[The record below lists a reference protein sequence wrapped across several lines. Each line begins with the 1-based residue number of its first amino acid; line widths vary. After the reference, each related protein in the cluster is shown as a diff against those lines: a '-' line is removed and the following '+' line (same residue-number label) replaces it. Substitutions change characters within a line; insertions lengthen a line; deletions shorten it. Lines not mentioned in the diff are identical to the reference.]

1 MLCILVRENKMIEK
15 IGFNFNLQ
23 KALDKKELTKKNIPS
38 ESEKSDNSSQNAQIP
53 SSQLLHSYFV
63 SFGQNKDYD
72 TQPDDIE
79 EKIIKKSP
87 KSSGKDKMS
96 EIENNLSYYGEKL
109 FNDSKALAKKYKHNE
124 ITQLH
129 VLRAGLASIKTYM
142 DKLDSGE
149 ASYDDESSF
158 STYITLENDLG
169 RTIFKDKTKR
179 DIIRPVIEKEIV
191 EIDKKLAELPAAKAA
206 LNSKIKFSKDFLN
219 DIYSFYTQDNEKAL
233 SGDGLVH
240 DQTIFD
246 AAYYPN
252 NDQIKK
258 EILTPFRTILKD
270 EIQMDKT
277 PMSKRIHLSFYDDKA
292 SNIWKNLAVGTNM
305 TILHDKDLS
314 PSYLINSFLSVFD
327 NSKNGFGSLTK
338 DNTVI
343 VNFNDNGEIDSN
355 YINKKIHQFGKDK
368 DKNYI
373 MLMSIMDEDLNSLSV
388 DETNVEIFKNAP
400 KNVKFVMVADKDIYY
415 NESSSGEL
423 QKLFKN
429 FGEIS
434 MPLMNI
440 TQTKEMFKE
449 QPALTAEIKKPFSQ
463 PAIERCIEAA
473 SQLEGNYPEKAQK
486 VMELVSAYYVDKD
499 KISESDVINYIK
511 EAKEIFKPVENDSS
525 IKVVFDTEIKLNDMV
540 GTPSTK
546 KEAQSIVDRIKD
558 KSIGTKGFVIYSQD
572 GSVGAGRKYTAQA
585 IAGEAKIPYIEIN
598 AVDFGTKDV
607 DLFGFGMLSPEASM
621 KKLFGIVKAQAE
633 TNSSKSAVLFVE
645 NFDYF
650 SYGEY
655 VSEYHE
661 KAMSQ
666 LIREMNKAQEQGLNI
681 VVIGSMGDPAYIGQA
696 TSKSFKFIDQ
706 IEVESPGSDE
716 KARAEIIDYYIKKKE
731 IKLAGNV
738 EQKSAIKKHINLLME
753 RCSYLEIL
761 TLLDKAKNVARERKH
776 NEIEK
781 GDFTEAYLQLT
792 SGRPASLQEPTY
804 RKQLVTSHECGH
816 ATNGIIMEELA
827 QKENRPDHAGN
838 YVNFIT
844 LDPRGTFGG
853 AVYFSDELN
862 PEWSFEKIFSDIVVD
877 FGGNSCEKHF
887 YGQDGSWGITADM
900 RAATH
905 MASMATM
912 LMGQGK
918 HFGKKSLNG
927 MWVISEQD
935 KDNMNKDIDT
945 MLTNAQLVSDA
956 ITEVYQDFNKEF
968 VKKYSSKVGTGECII
983 QREEFLKMLNDWR
996 AKQPAEKQKEF
1007 ELLDKT
1013 ILAVIDA
1020 TKRGVKCKKQGE

>member
-1 MLCILVRENKMIEK
+1 MIEK
-15 IGFNFNLQ
+15 IGFNFNFRNTLKKQENAQQ
-23 KALDKKELTKKNIPS
+23 KT
-38 ESEKSDNSSQNAQIP
+38 ESKAVSPVSQNTMTAP
-53 SSQLLHSYFV
+53 STQLLHSYFV
-63 SFGQNKDYD
+63 SFGKNKDYD
-72 TQPDDIE
+72 TDSNDIE
-79 EKIIKKSP
+79 EKVIKKSS
-87 KSSGKDKMS
+87 KSAGKDKMS

-129 VLRAGLASIKTYM
+129 VLRAGLANIKRYM

-158 STYITLENDLG
+158 STHITLENDLG
-169 RTIFKDKTKR
+169 KTVFKDKTKR
-179 DIIRPVIEKEIV
+179 DIIRPVIENEIT
-191 EIDKKLAELPAAKAA
+191 EIDKKLAELPAAKSS
-206 LNSKIKFSKDFLN
+206 LNSKIVFSKDFLN
-219 DIYSFYTQDNEKAL
+219 DIYSFYTQDNVEDL
-233 SGDGLVH
+233 GGDGLVH
-240 DQTIFD
+240 DQTIFE

-258 EILTPFRTILKD
+258 EIITPFRTVMKD
-270 EIQMDKT
+270 EIQMDKR
-277 PMSKRIHLSFYDDKA
+277 PLSQRIHLSFYDDKA
-292 SNIWKNLAVGTNM
+292 VNIWKNLAVGTNM
-305 TILHDKDLS
+305 AILHDKDS
-314 PSYLINSFLSVFD
+314 SVFYLINSFLSVFE
-327 NSKNGFGSLTK
+327 NSKNGFGNLTK

-343 VNFNDNGEIDSN
+343 VNFNDNGEIDNN
-355 YINKKIHQFGKDK
+355 YMNKKIHQFGKDK
-368 DKNYI
+368 NKNYI
-373 MLMSIMDEDLNSLSV
+373 MIMSIMDREMDSLV
-388 DETNVEIFKNAP
+388 IDETNVEMFKKAP
-400 KNVKFVMVADKDIYY
+400 KNVKFVMVADKDKYY
-415 NESSSGEL
+415 KESTSVVA
-423 QKLFKN
+423 QKFFRD

-434 MPLMNI
+434 MPLMNM
-440 TQTKEMFKE
+440 TQAKKMFKE
-449 QPALTAEIKKPFSQ
+449 QPALTARIKKPFSQ
-463 PAIERCIEAA
+463 PAIEKCIEAA
-473 SQLEGNYPEKAQK
+473 NQLEGNFPEKAQK
-486 VMELVSAYYVDKD
+486 VMELVAAYYVDKD
-499 KISESDVINYIK
+499 KISTSDVQNYVK

-525 IKVVFDTEIKLNDMV
+525 IKVVFDTGIKLKDMV
-540 GTPSTK
+540 GAPSTK

-558 KSIGTKGFVIYSQD
+558 KSIGTKGFIIYSQD

-621 KKLFGIVKAQAE
+621 KKLFGMVKAQAE
-633 TNSSKSAVLFVE
+633 TNPSKSALLFVE

-681 VVIGSMGDPAYIGQA
+681 VVMGSMGDPAHIGAA

-706 IEVESPGSDE
+706 IEVESPERNSE
-716 KARAEIIDYYIKKKE
+716 ARNEIIGYYIKKKNIKLSGNEQEQKE
-731 IKLAGNV
+731 IKD
-738 EQKSAIKKHINLLME
+738 HINLLTE
-753 RCSYLEIL
+753 RLSYIEIL
-761 TLLDKAKNVARERKH
+761 TLMDKAKNVAKERKH
-776 NEIEK
+776 KTIDK
-781 GDFTEAYLQLT
+781 SDFTEAYLQLT
-792 SGRPASLQEPTY
+792 TGRPSSAQDPQY
-804 RKQLVTSHECGH
+804 RKELVTSHECGH

-827 QKENRPDHAGN
+827 RKEGRLDHIGDSI
-838 YVNFIT
+838 NFIT
-844 LDPRGTFGG
+844 LDPRGSFGG
-853 AVYFSDELN
+853 AVYFSDEVN
-862 PEWSFEKIFSDIVVD
+862 PEYSFEKIFSGLVTD

-927 MWVISEQD
+927 MWVLSEKD

-956 ITEVYQDFNKEF
+956 ITEVYEDFNKEF

-983 QREEFLKMLNDWR
+983 QREEFVKMLNDWR
-996 AKQPAEKQKEF
+996 SKQSVEKQKEF

-1013 ILAVIDA
+1013 ILDVIAA
-1020 TKRGVKCKKQGE
+1020 TKRGVKCHKSGE

>member
-1 MLCILVRENKMIEK
+1 MIEK
-15 IGFNFNLQ
+15 IGFNFNFRNTLKKQEDTQQ
-23 KALDKKELTKKNIPS
+23 KIEAA
-38 ESEKSDNSSQNAQIP
+38 SDSPVFQNTMTAP
-53 SSQLLHSYFV
+53 SSQLLQSYFV
-63 SFGQNKDYD
+63 SFGKNKDYD
-72 TQPDDIE
+72 TDPNDIE
-79 EKIIKKSP
+79 EKVTKKFS
-87 KSSGKDKMS
+87 KSAGKDKMS

-129 VLRAGLASIKTYM
+129 VLRAGLANIKRYM

-158 STYITLENDLG
+158 STHLTLENDLG
-169 RTIFKDKTKR
+169 KTVFKDKTKR
-179 DIIRPVIEKEIV
+179 DIIRPIIEKEIT
-191 EIDKKLAELPAAKAA
+191 EIDKKLAELPASESRQ
-206 LNSKIKFSKDFLN
+206 NSKIGFSKDFLN
-219 DIYSFYTQDNEKAL
+219 DIYSFYIQDNDEDL
-233 SGDGLVH
+233 GGDGLVH
-240 DQTIFD
+240 DQTIFE

-258 EILTPFRTILKD
+258 EIITPFRTVMKD
-270 EIQMDKT
+270 EIQMDKR
-277 PMSKRIHLSFYDDKA
+277 PLSQRIHLSFYDDKA
-292 SNIWKNLAVGTNM
+292 VNIWKNLAVGTNM
-305 TILHDKDLS
+305 AILHDKDS
-314 PSYLINSFLSVFD
+314 SVSYLINSFLSVFE
-327 NSKNGFGSLTK
+327 NSKNGFGNLTK

-343 VNFNDNGEIDSN
+343 VNFNDNGEIDNN
-355 YINKKIHQFGKDK
+355 YMNKKIHQFGKDK
-368 DKNYI
+368 NKNYI
-373 MLMSIMDEDLNSLSV
+373 MIMSIMDREMDSLV
-388 DETNVEIFKNAP
+388 IDETNVEMFKKAP
-400 KNVKFVMVADKDIYY
+400 KNVKFVMVADKDKYY
-415 NESSSGEL
+415 KESTSVVA
-423 QKLFKN
+423 QKFFRN

-434 MPLMNI
+434 MPLMNM
-440 TQTKEMFKE
+440 TQAKKMFKE
-449 QPALTAEIKKPFSQ
+449 QPALTSKIKKPFSQ
-463 PAIERCIEAA
+463 PAIEKCIEAA
-473 SQLEGNYPEKAQK
+473 NQLEGNFPEKAQK
-486 VMELVSAYYVDKD
+486 VMELVAAYYVDKD
-499 KISESDVINYIK
+499 KISTSDVQNYVK

-525 IKVVFDTEIKLNDMV
+525 IKVVFDTGIKLKDMV
-540 GTPSTK
+540 GAPSTK

-558 KSIGTKGFVIYSQD
+558 KSIGTKGFIIYSQD

-621 KKLFGIVKAQAE
+621 KKLFGMVKAQAE
-633 TNSSKSAVLFVE
+633 TNPSKSALLFVE

-650 SYGEY
+650 SFGEY

-681 VVIGSMGDPAYIGQA
+681 VVMGSMGDPAHIGAA

-706 IEVESPGSDE
+706 IEVESPERNSE
-716 KARAEIIDYYIKKKE
+716 ARNEIIGYYIKKKNIKLSGNEQEQKE
-731 IKLAGNV
+731 IKD
-738 EQKSAIKKHINLLME
+738 HINLLTE
-753 RCSYLEIL
+753 RLSYIEIL
-761 TLLDKAKNVARERKH
+761 TLMDKAKNVAKERKH
-776 NEIEK
+776 KTIDK
-781 GDFTEAYLQLT
+781 SDFTEAYLQLT
-792 SGRPASLQEPTY
+792 TGRPSSAQDPQY
-804 RKQLVTSHECGH
+804 RKELVTSHECGH

-827 QKENRPDHAGN
+827 RKEGRLDHIGDSI
-838 YVNFIT
+838 NFIT
-844 LDPRGTFGG
+844 LDPRGSFGG
-853 AVYFSDELN
+853 AVYFSDEVN
-862 PEWSFEKIFSDIVVD
+862 PEYSFEKIFSGLVTD

-927 MWVISEQD
+927 MWVLSEKD

-956 ITEVYQDFNKEF
+956 ITEVYEDFNKEF

-983 QREEFLKMLNDWR
+983 QREEFVKMLNDWR
-996 AKQPAEKQKEF
+996 SKQSVEKQKEF

-1013 ILAVIDA
+1013 ILDVIAA
-1020 TKRGVKCKKQGE
+1020 TKRGVKCHKAGE